1 MQRAEFFGTLAAAG
15 ALGLSDPD
23 LEAAS
28 ASSRLQHLRAIRT
41 AQAARVSRHAIAH
54 RSNGDDA
61 RYADRYYMGSYA
73 KGLPHDDRG
82 RVDPAAYRTYLAALR
97 GGALESLGRI
107 AAPALLGLVAATR
120 DLGYEF
126 EGDDATQ
133 FEIAPPATLASAMTA
148 IDMIEA
154 YWMAR
159 ARDVPFVRFGEN
171 ATIGAASAELATTP
185 AHLFRANPDPVSGP
199 YISQFLYID
208 LLRDPAPPSP
218 HVAPFAIPGRDYL
231 TTRDQLIQM
240 QRNPVEPPAERESQ
254 PRYVYTLR
262 CLADY
267 ISRSFDLIGNTAAI
281 LTLLPDQAKQPYF
294 DAIEMN
300 ALAARAQAIA
310 GGAVY
315 FQKFMLHRRVRPEA
329 LGLLV
334 DRARSGEAL
343 PIHPTLLHSSAVG
356 VTEKAN
362 GNALLPQV
370 YPYGC
375 PQHPSYP
382 AAHAIV
388 SGANITIFKAFIKGE
403 TLFPQVVAPNDDGT
417 ALVAQPETGLSLN
430 GELDKLASNYA
441 FGRCAAG
448 VHFRADCLAGLRLGE
463 AVALSVLRD
472 RARAAPLR
480 HGPFVVRTFD
490 GTTLHISG

>member
-1 MQRAEFFGTLAAAG
+1 
-15 ALGLSDPD
+15 
-23 LEAAS
+23 
-28 ASSRLQHLRAIRT
+28 
-41 AQAARVSRHAIAH
+41 
-54 RSNGDDA
+54 
-61 RYADRYYMGSYA
+61 
-73 KGLPHDDRG
+73 
-82 RVDPAAYRTYLAALR
+82 
-97 GGALESLGRI
+97 
-107 AAPALLGLVAATR
+107 
-120 DLGYEF
+120 
-126 EGDDATQ
+126 
-133 FEIAPPATLASAMTA
+133 
-148 IDMIEA
+148 
-154 YWMAR
+154 
-159 ARDVPFVRFGEN
+159 
-171 ATIGAASAELATTP
+171 
-185 AHLFRANPDPVSGP
+185 
-199 YISQFLYID
+199 
-208 LLRDPAPPSP
+208 
-218 HVAPFAIPGRDYL
+218 
-231 TTRDQLIQM
+231 M

-329 LGLLV
+329 LGCSSTALA
-334 DRARSGEAL
+334 RASIAD
-343 PIHPTLLHSSAVG
+343 HPTLLHSSAVG

-417 ALVAQPETGLSLN
+417 GWSRSPRPACP
-430 GELDKLASNYA
+430 
-441 FGRCAAG
+441 
-448 VHFRADCLAGLRLGE
+448 
-463 AVALSVLRD
+463 
-472 RARAAPLR
+472 
-480 HGPFVVRTFD
+480 
-490 GTTLHISG
+490 